1 MTCFYYCYYCC
12 YYFFSSG
19 KSHCDTMCAWAFWLT
34 RAINLINKAAS
45 IVGEVLVLV
54 ATLIMVK
61 ELLMKW
67 ISA

>member
-1 MTCFYYCYYCC
+1 
-12 YYFFSSG
+12 
-19 KSHCDTMCAWAFWLT
+19 MCAWAFWLT